1 MNVKISTLVD
11 ENTWKEVKL
20 FSKKNHVSLSGM
32 VSEALREHL
41 FKKRLRP
48 EFLIHLEK
56 SIDENKKLGKLLAE

>member
-48 EFLIHLEK
+48 EFLKHLEK
-56 SIDENKKLGKLLAE
+56 SIDENQKLGHLLAE